1 MLNRPDVFDIAAAEK
16 QWPQRGRQLQ
26 EERALSFVAISVPA
40 ADFSPSVSHHS
51 GILSLPLFSWLHKL
65 LFSSTSLLAGPHH
78 SLEGADEAKL
88 SWLHVFFMPAL
99 RSLQP
104 ASQQPLSVVPQH
116 PLTPDRCDAVSAS
129 AASLIHWWH
138 LEGRVNPWRKGQVQ
152 TVPGATQWGPL
163 TAI

>member
-16 QWPQRGRQLQ
+16 KWPQRGRPPQ

-51 GILSLPLFSWLHKL
+51 GILSLPSFLDYISYCFHQL
-65 LFSSTSLLAGPHH
+65 LFWLAPTI

-99 RSLQP
+99 RSPQP

-129 AASLIHWWH
+129 AASLIHW
-138 LEGRVNPWRKGQVQ
+138 
-152 TVPGATQWGPL
+152 
-163 TAI
+163 